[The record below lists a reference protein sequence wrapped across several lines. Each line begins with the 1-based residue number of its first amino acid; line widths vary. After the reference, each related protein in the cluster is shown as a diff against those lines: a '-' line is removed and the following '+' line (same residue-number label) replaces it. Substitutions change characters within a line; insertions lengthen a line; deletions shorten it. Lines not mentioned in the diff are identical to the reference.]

1 MSKFLSIDDFDLD
14 GKVVIVRVD
23 VNSSIDTD
31 TNKILDDTRIRIHA
45 GTVRV
50 LSEKNA
56 RVVVLAHQGR
66 PGSADFTTLKEH
78 AIVLGKHVGQTVKYV
93 DDIYGAKAKSAI
105 KLLKPGE
112 ILVLENVR
120 MFSGER
126 DKKSPEEHAESDLVR
141 NLAPLADIFIN
152 DAFAAAHRSQASLV
166 GFTVLLP
173 SGAGSVMERELVA
186 LNRVKDAKEKP
197 CIYVLGGAKADDAAA
212 ISDYVLDKGT
222 ADYVLTGGVIGH
234 LFLHA
239 KGLDIGEPNVKYLE
253 KEKLLEF
260 VPKIE
265 ELLKKYEGKILMPL
279 DVAISVRGEREEL
292 NLDDLPTDQPIFDI
306 GPKTIKEYTKIL
318 LEAKI
323 IVLSG
328 PMGVY
333 EQDNFLPG
341 TKGVFEAAAKSKAFS
356 VAGGGHTIAAL
367 GQLGL
372 TTQISYIS
380 TGGGALM
387 EFLMGK
393 TLPAVAALENAAKRT

>member
-1 MSKFLSIDDFDLD
+1 MSRFLTIDDFDLD
-14 GKVVIVRVD
+14 GKVVLVRVD
-23 VNSSIDTD
+23 VNSSIDTE
-31 TNKILDDTRIRIHA
+31 TNKILDDTRIKIHA

-50 LSEKNA
+50 LSDKNA
-56 RVVVLAHQGR
+56 RVVVMAHQGR
-66 PGSADFTTLKEH
+66 PGSADFTTLEEH
-78 AIVLGKHVGQTVKYV
+78 AKVLGKHVGKTVKYV
-93 DDIYGAKAKSAI
+93 GDIYGAKAQKAI

-126 DKKSPEEHAESDLVR
+126 DKKSPEEHAKTDLIR
-141 NLAPLADIFIN
+141 TLAPLADLFIN

-173 SGAGSVMERELVA
+173 SGAGSVMERELNA

-212 ISDYVLDKGT
+212 ISDYVLGKDT

-239 KGLDIGEPNVKYLE
+239 KGFDVGEPNIKYLE
-253 KEKLLEF
+253 KEKLMQF
-260 VPKIE
+260 IPKIE

-279 DVAISVRGEREEL
+279 DVAVSVDGERKEL
-292 NLDDLPTDQPIFDI
+292 TVDDLPTSHPIFDI
-306 GPKTIKEYTKIL
+306 GSKTVKEYEKIL
-318 LEAKI
+318 SEAKI

-333 EQDNFLPG
+333 EQENFLPG
-341 TKGVFEAAAKSKAFS
+341 TKGVFEAVAKSGAFS

-372 TTQISYIS
+372 TKQISYIS

-393 TLPAVAALENAAKRT
+393 TLPAVAALEKASERV